1 MSALPL
7 LRYRVV
13 VLEWLSH
20 VAVIE
25 ASSQAEAE
33 TKGLNLWNEADGSFS
48 FEDQGIDGVIG
59 DELPEAEGT
68 Q

>member
-7 LRYRVV
+7 RRYRVV

-25 ASSQAEAE
+25 AQSRAEAE
-33 TKGLNLWNEADGSFS
+33 AQALDLWNRADGSFS
-48 FEDQGIDGVIG
+48 FEDQGIDGVIA
-59 DELPEAEGT
+59 DELPEANSG
-68 Q
+68 

>member
-7 LRYRVV
+7 RRYRVV

-33 TKGLNLWNEADGSFS
+33 TNALDLWNQADGSFS
-48 FEDQGIDGVIG
+48 FEDQGIDGVIA
-59 DELPEAEGT
+59 DELPETEGA